1 MNGGKKLPENT
12 KIKEKILVR
21 KALKGDKEAFTQ
33 LVLQCEDT
41 MFGTAM
47 SILKNRDDACD
58 CMQDAIVDAYEKL
71 STLRE
76 EKYFKT
82 WLIRILI
89 NRCYSLLKKR
99 SREAKPQCVAELQA
113 AAHDADIQID
123 VQRTLFSLKEKDRLI
138 LSLYYMEDIP
148 IREIARIMSI
158 TEGAARLRLMRSRE
172 NFKDA
177 YKAG

>member
-1 MNGGKKLPENT
+1 MPEKTNKL
-12 KIKEKILVR
+12 KEKSLVK

-33 LVLQCEDT
+33 LVINCEDT

-58 CMQDAIVDAYEKL
+58 CIQDAIVDAYEKL
-71 STLRE
+71 STLRD

-82 WLIRILI
+82 WLIRILM

-99 SREAKPQCVAELQA
+99 DRHADFQSVQEPEAALP
-113 AAHDADIQID
+113 DADMQID

-138 LSLYYMEDIP
+138 LSLYYMEDLP

-158 TEGAARLRLMRSRE
+158 SEGAARLRLMRSRE